1 MHFFAFLFHVN
12 YSTRYTCLFPFVPQR
27 NIKLSVYENLSMRIS
42 RKIIVLC
49 CSINGNERE
58 AGNIIVTTIY
68 ILSRGRLINRIFKRR
83 WNFYRFI
90 FVFFFFFISLVS
102 PNEWSRAVPRGNVS
116 LYRRRRK
123 MLAQWYTYYPRERRS
138 LRRDKEK

>member
-1 MHFFAFLFHVN
+1 
-12 YSTRYTCLFPFVPQR
+12 
-27 NIKLSVYENLSMRIS
+27 MRIS

-58 AGNIIVTTIY
+58 TGNIIVTTIY

-90 FVFFFFFISLVS
+90 FVFFFFLFLSS
-102 PNEWSRAVPRGNVS
+102 RPMNEAELYPEATCLSTEEGAKCWHSGTRITPVNV
-116 LYRRRRK
+116 
-123 MLAQWYTYYPRERRS
+123 AP
-138 LRRDKEK
+138 